1 VLSETTQQQQQKREN
16 GMRCQTGLKIKLK
29 NGGTH
34 VGPGMSKAHLLL
46 SLLERTLKTHHCKV
60 TSNPNAI
67 S

>member
-1 VLSETTQQQQQKREN
+1 
-16 GMRCQTGLKIKLK
+16 
-29 NGGTH
+29 
-34 VGPGMSKAHLLL
+34 MSKAHLLL